1 MRYDYIYLSP
11 HPDDVIF
18 SCGGTIACR
27 HQKGLRQLVVTL
39 CSTLPVLA
47 KFQWHQRVDEDLRA
61 LNICGIDGVL
71 AGFLDAPFRHPA
83 YQNAHHLFA
92 PPVADDLMP
101 KQVEQLVA
109 ALEEQN
115 QGATLYA
122 PLGVGRHVDH
132 LIAFEAAQR
141 TGQFH
146 AVHFYEDFPYTV
158 KSLGAIEA
166 RLDEIEIDLTAV
178 VTDIREGFQ
187 KKIEA
192 AGQYVGQ
199 ISFLFGTFDAA
210 LVSMLEEAQ
219 RVLPG
224 RLGERSWVR
233 SI

>member
-1 MRYDYIYLSP
+1 MRYDFIYLSP

-27 HQKGLRQLVVTL
+27 HQKGERQLVVTL
-39 CSTLPVLA
+39 CSALPVLA
-47 KFQWHQRVDEDLRA
+47 ESQWHQRIDEEVRA
-61 LNICGIDGVL
+61 LNIYGIDGFF
-71 AGFLDAPFRHPA
+71 AGFLDAPFRQPV

-92 PPVADDLMP
+92 SPVADDPMP

-109 ALEEQN
+109 ALAKHN
-115 QGATLYA
+115 QGAILYA

-132 LIAFEAAQR
+132 LIAFEAAQG

-158 KSLGAIEA
+158 KAPGAIEA
-166 RLDEIEIDLTAV
+166 RLDEIGIDLTAV

-210 LVSMLEEAQ
+210 LMSMLEEAQ

-224 RLGERSWVR
+224 RLGERSWIR
-233 SI
+233 SN